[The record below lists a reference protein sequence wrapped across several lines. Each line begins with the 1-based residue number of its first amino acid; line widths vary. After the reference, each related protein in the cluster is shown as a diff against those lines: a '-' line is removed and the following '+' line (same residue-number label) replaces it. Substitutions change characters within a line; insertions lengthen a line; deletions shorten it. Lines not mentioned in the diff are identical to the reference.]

1 MADKMAFDYYGDESN
16 QFSFYRIPRQLVTGE
31 RFRKLSSNAK
41 LKAVF
46 WDMTAI
52 TTYVE
57 KIYHPGDGEEDTGW
71 TEYILHITITPKTA
85 DDMRAAYSFNI

>member
-1 MADKMAFDYYGDESN
+1 
-16 QFSFYRIPRQLVTGE
+16 
-31 RFRKLSSNAK
+31 
-41 LKAVF
+41 
-46 WDMTAI
+46 MTAI